1 MRQLQAGLGAHTCS
15 VKRATKNPGIQDG
28 EAKERAKE
36 EREKKKRQTNN
47 YSHPVIRRPLAIY
60 FSSPLTTLLSPVCL
74 ARGVSPPKKPIAV
87 TVGPLYS
94 RTVLTSPEARF

>member
-36 EREKKKRQTNN
+36 EREKKKASN
-47 YSHPVIRRPLAIY
+47 
-60 FSSPLTTLLSPVCL
+60 
-74 ARGVSPPKKPIAV
+74 
-87 TVGPLYS
+87 
-94 RTVLTSPEARF
+94 